1 MRVFVDEEPKR
12 YTEDEIREGLDK
24 QGYVK
29 WDMQTNSFYAI
40 PASRREELLKDAE
53 RKRQQLQKSERP
65 LQLERLVA
73 AVAVVYGLP
82 VDDIPRRTLKSEKLN
97 DARDHICW
105 VARALDIE
113 DIHLRRLF
121 GVHHTTVRNWRQR
134 FRPIMSA
141 PEIRR
146 VEALLVGGLDDPGV
160 TVLSKR
166 STTGET
172 P

>member
-12 YTEDEIREGLDK
+12 YTEAQIREGLDR

-29 WDMQTNSFYAI
+29 WDPQMNSFCAI
-40 PASRREELLKDAE
+40 PVSRREELLKNAE
-53 RKRQQLQKSERP
+53 RKRQRLQKKKERP
-65 LQLERLVA
+65 LQLERVVA
-73 AVAVVYGLP
+73 AVSVVYGLP
-82 VDDIPRRTLKSEKLN
+82 VDDIPRQTMKSEKFN

-121 GVHHTTVRNWRQR
+121 GVHHTTVRNWRAR
-134 FRPIMSA
+134 FRPAMLK
-141 PEIRR
+141 PEILR

-160 TVLSKR
+160 TMLSK
-166 STTGET
+166 
-172 P
+172 